1 MHDATSVD
9 SALALLRQH
18 LARPSGIFDP
28 HAALTAVDQLTDV
41 ARDKSEQRA
50 SRFGVILCQTRPLLH
65 DSAFQQLLLKMVGDK
80 EVAMAK
86 EIQKVLK
93 RSLPQYQPRD
103 ERMRSYPYPRGSI
116 LLHLAFSA
124 PGRILLTPNRVYC
137 IFHLTVGLSCNFTHC
152 SIVLVSCYFLY
163 FCWRFFSLPAP
174 AMIRGEI

>member
-41 ARDKSEQRA
+41 ARDKSDQRD
-50 SRFGVILCQTRPLLH
+50 SRLGVILRQARPLL
-65 DSAFQQLLLKMVGDK
+65 VGDK

-93 RSLPQYQPRD
+93 GSLPQYQRRD
-103 ERMRSYPYPRGSI
+103 EREELSVSLRVHFATSCFFRSRDNSVNPK
-116 LLHLAFSA
+116 
-124 PGRILLTPNRVYC
+124 
-137 IFHLTVGLSCNFTHC
+137 
-152 SIVLVSCYFLY
+152 
-163 FCWRFFSLPAP
+163 
-174 AMIRGEI
+174 